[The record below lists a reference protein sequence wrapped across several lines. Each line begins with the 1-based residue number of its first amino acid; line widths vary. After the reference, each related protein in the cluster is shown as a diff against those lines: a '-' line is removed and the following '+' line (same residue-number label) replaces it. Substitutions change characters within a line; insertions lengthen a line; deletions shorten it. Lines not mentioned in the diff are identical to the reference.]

1 MPFYNVGRTVRTIIF
16 DTKNDI
22 AQNLGI
28 LLAWA
33 VFSLCTISLATWLMR
48 RKSVNAY
55 HASKREQGGV
65 VA

>member
-1 MPFYNVGRTVRTIIF
+1 MPFYNVGRIVRTIIF
-16 DTKNDI
+16 DTKNQI

-33 VFSLCTISLATWLMR
+33 VFSMFTISLATWLLR

-55 HASKREQGGV
+55 HATKAKGPD
-65 VA
+65 A

>member
-1 MPFYNVGRTVRTIIF
+1 MPFHNVGRAVRTIIF
-16 DTKNDI
+16 DTKNEI

-33 VFSLCTISLATWLMR
+33 VFSMFTISLATWLLR

-55 HASKREQGGV
+55 HASKRSGV
-65 VA
+65 DA